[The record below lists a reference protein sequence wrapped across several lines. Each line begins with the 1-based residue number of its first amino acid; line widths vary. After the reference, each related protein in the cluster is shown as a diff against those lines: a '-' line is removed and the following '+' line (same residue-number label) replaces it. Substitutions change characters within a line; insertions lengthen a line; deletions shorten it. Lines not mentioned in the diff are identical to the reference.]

1 VSRRINHGRSAAGG
15 WKILLTA
22 GVLAAVLAGCGAA
35 PDLKNDAARQLQAK
49 LLTVSQSAA
58 GNDPAGALRTLDE
71 LVSQLDASAANGDVS
86 FKRHQTIMS
95 AITAVRAD
103 LTAAQAAA
111 AASAAA
117 AAETSA
123 PAVVVP
129 APAPVPSDSGKS
141 EKGKGSG
148 KGKGDG

>member
-1 VSRRINHGRSAAGG
+1 MSRSRKHGRSAGP

-22 GVLAAVLAGCGAA
+22 GVLAAVLAGCGVA
-35 PDLKNDAARQLQAK
+35 PDLKHDAAQQLQARV
-49 LLTVSQSAA
+49 LTVSQSAA

-71 LVSQLDASAANGDVS
+71 LVTQLDASAANGDVS

-111 AASAAA
+111 AAA

-129 APAPVPSDSGKS
+129 APAPVPSDSGKG

-148 KGKGDG
+148 KGKDGG

>member
-1 VSRRINHGRSAAGG
+1 MSRSRKHGRSAGP

-22 GVLAAVLAGCGAA
+22 GVLAAVLAGCGVA
-35 PDLKNDAARQLQAK
+35 PDLKNDAAQQLQARV
-49 LLTVSQSAA
+49 LTVSQSAA

-71 LVSQLDASAANGDVS
+71 LVIQLDASAANGDVS

-111 AASAAA
+111 AAA

-129 APAPVPSDSGKS
+129 APAPVPSDSGKG

-148 KGKGDG
+148 KGKDGG

>member
-1 VSRRINHGRSAAGG
+1 MNHGLPAAGP

-35 PDLKNDAARQLQAK
+35 PDLKNDAARQLQAGV
-49 LLTVSQSAA
+49 LTVSQSAA
-58 GNDPAGALRTLDE
+58 GNDPAGALRSLDE
-71 LVSQLDASAANGDVS
+71 LVTQLDASAANGDVS

-111 AASAAA
+111 AATPEP
-117 AAETSA
+117 AETSA

-129 APAPVPSDSGKS
+129 APAPVPSDSGKN
-141 EKGKGSG
+141 EKGKGPG